1 MGEFGSGVDRTLQQY
16 REHMTLLLNVLP
28 VIVYRA
34 RGMRGPLWV
43 SENAQEITGFSPDEL
58 IAEPAKWFGRIHAD
72 DQEHVA
78 RVFSG
83 ESSSAIFTVEY
94 RWHHADG
101 HYIWFLDHGRRVE
114 LPGGAS
120 EAFGVA
126 LDTTARREMQEQRRW
141 LLDELINAQ
150 EVERRRIS
158 RELHDALGQT
168 MTSLSMCI
176 AALEE
181 LNEAGRD
188 VGERLADLRVVAHRA
203 ASELSELA
211 HSLRPPAIDEL
222 GFVAALHGLVSD
234 FAAAHRL
241 AVDVHVRG
249 LDPSGRM
256 APSVET
262 CLYRMVQEALNNV
275 VKHSG
280 AERVSVILDR
290 RDNRVQLIVED
301 DGRGF
306 DAAAVDRRR
315 RNGGLGLAGM
325 RERAAI
331 LGGDVA
337 IESRP
342 GGGTTVRVT
351 VPKA

>member
-1 MGEFGSGVDRTLQQY
+1 MGVGTGADRTLEQY

-34 RGMRGPLWV
+34 RVRSGSLWI
-43 SENAQEITGFSPDEL
+43 SENAREITGFDPDEFIDNPEL
-58 IAEPAKWFGRIHAD
+58 WFGRIHAD
-72 DQEHVA
+72 DQAQVRRA
-78 RVFSG
+78 YGG
-83 ESSSAIFTVEY
+83 ESVGGIFTVEY
-94 RWHHADG
+94 RWRHADG
-101 HYIWFLDHGRRVE
+101 HYLWFLDHGRRVE
-114 LPGGAS
+114 LPGGVN

-141 LLDELINAQ
+141 LLDELISAQ

-168 MTSLSMCI
+168 MTSLSMRI

-181 LNEAGRD
+181 LNQAGGD
-188 VGERLADLRVVAHRA
+188 VSARLADLHEVAERA
-203 ASELSELA
+203 AKELSELA

-234 FAAAHRL
+234 FASAHRL

-249 LDPSGRM
+249 LDPNGRM
-256 APSVET
+256 APAVET

-306 DAAAVDRRR
+306 DAAEVGRRK